1 MRNIIV
7 IILLLAL
14 IGCVEPYDFG
24 VTETVEVMV
33 IDAQLTNEQKA
44 HRVELSLS
52 RAIDSESP
60 SKVAG
65 AEVRFIEDGNTEINL
80 IETEAGVYETASTI
94 SGKSGSS
101 YVLSITLAN
110 GTTYQSTP
118 QVLAAPVAIDS
129 VYGKYLELPSEE
141 NGEVLKGMQFFIDT
155 HDETSEVSYFRYE
168 YLEDFEIKVPYPSGI
183 EWYPSTQTYGP
194 RAEDIGT
201 CYGNGQNQSLIIAST
216 SGLSE
221 NRLSEF
227 PIQMVSVD
235 DPQLEHRYALTVRQ
249 YMLSASAYQY
259 YKNLLENNESSG
271 SFFDKQKGTI
281 AGNIFNQ
288 NNPAEPVLGFFEV
301 AGVSSVTDFFISSD
315 FRSQGF
321 ISNYDLRNCNPQTA
335 VDTVQINTLNNEL
348 MSAYNI
354 VEFPVTVPNGA
365 IIVLVPCSDCRIY
378 ADNKKPDY
386 WD

>member
-1 MRNIIV
+1 M
-7 IILLLAL
+7 LAF

-194 RAEDIGT
+194 RVEDIGT

-259 YKNLLENNESSG
+259 YKNLQENNESSG

-315 FRSQGF
+315 FRNQGF